1 MKLLRIAREILLRL
15 KKGFTLDYAVMR
27 VHDYEELSEVAIHRH
42 MLKKYLNSLKK
53 GLEMNKEEQEKV
65 KEGTAKEYKKPK
77 ESD

>member
-1 MKLLRIAREILLRL
+1 
-15 KKGFTLDYAVMR
+15 MR